1 MNRNRILY
9 LVLAVITIIVGLLTR
24 RFSAYFPDII
34 NLGLGDALWAVMMYW
49 MVAFVFPRYSI
60 KKVAILSLMICFI
73 VETSQL
79 YQAEWINS
87 LRSHR
92 LGALVLGRG
101 FLWSDFLAYMIGVGA
116 CMGIETYRSKKK
128 SSAKNSG

>member
-9 LVLAVITIIVGLLTR
+9 LVLVVITIIVGLLTR
-24 RFSAYFPDII
+24 RFSAYLPDII

-49 MVAFVFPRYSI
+49 IMGFVFPRCSI
-60 KKVAILSLMICFI
+60 KKLAILSLMICFI

-79 YQAEWINS
+79 YQAEWINN
-87 LRSHR
+87 LRSNR

-101 FLWSDFLAYMIGVGA
+101 FLWSDFVAYTIGVGA
-116 CMGIETYRSKKK
+116 CLGIETYLKTSEK
-128 SSAKNSG
+128 SILF